1 MDPVKIL
8 EERISH
14 EIDMEIL
21 KKIGEESGV
30 DLSEEIE
37 IAEKKFNNHVHRKI
51 SGMTNKNIHERDNI

>member
-21 KKIGEESGV
+21 KKIGEKAGV
-30 DLSEEIE
+30 DLSKEIE
-37 IAEKKFNNHVHRKI
+37 SSEKKFNNKVHRVI
-51 SGMTNKNIHERDNI
+51 SGMTNEKIHERDNI

>member
-14 EIDMEIL
+14 EID
-21 KKIGEESGV
+21 
-30 DLSEEIE
+30 